1 MKKVIFCVIIC
12 LSFLSGCS
20 LMMNTPTKKVEELL
34 AKYQSVDDA
43 VKTDINSTVN
53 SQTLTATQQTNYYNI
68 IEKQFKNLTYTVKDE
83 IVDGGTAKVKVEI
96 EVVDYKKVLDTLDQ
110 EYANRTDW
118 TDTQY
123 TDEKINRLNSAN
135 EKVKYTLEINV
146 TKDKSGSWMEPT
158 LTDVDRKKI
167 LGMY

>member
-1 MKKVIFCVIIC
+1 MKKIIFFTIIS
-12 LSFLSGCS
+12 LSFLTGCS

-34 AKYQSVDDA
+34 AKYQAVDED
-43 VKTDINSTVN
+43 VKADINSTVN

-68 IEKQFKNLTYTVKDE
+68 IEKQFKNLTWTVKDE
-83 IVDGGTAKVKVEI
+83 TVDGDTAIVKVEI
-96 EVVDYKKVLDTLDQ
+96 EVVDYKKVLDALDQ

-123 TDEKINRLNSAN
+123 TDEKINRLNAAN
-135 EKVKYTLEINV
+135 EKIKYTLEINV
-146 TKDKSGSWMEPT
+146 SKDGSGSWTTPT
-158 LTDVDRKKI
+158 LTDTGKKKI